1 MKIFNRLGISLIQR
15 FKGNIVYILYRLHR
29 NEAANAMLSA
39 YLP

>member
-1 MKIFNRLGISLIQR
+1 MKIFNRLGISLIQH
-15 FKGNIVYILYRLHR
+15 FKGNIVYILYRRNR